1 MERKMTF
8 QNLQMNR
15 VLRAVAIVSFLGIV
29 LSGCGCYGYLIAQVM
44 PEVDS
49 TANMTTQQEQM
60 QAKLE
65 PLLREVYEDP
75 PTDLNIIFAIQ
86 LGFLLVLALWQ
97 ANWAAQQSDS
107 PQQAVGH
114 GLIVSLGI
122 LITYGALVL
131 FFAPTS
137 LWIKLGFAIGLI
149 GVGWWG
155 GQIAAQNL
163 HKTKRTAPFQPA
175 TPFGSPI
182 PGGLPPSSP
191 LYGAPASPGMN
202 PDIVYNM
209 GVSAAM
215 GGRPDEARQHFTRA
229 LQINP
234 RFIAAWLQL
243 ANLATTPEEA
253 WNYIQQAR
261 ALNPADPAVV
271 QAVGVI
277 WPQVARRAKAASQTS
292 ASPDDVPPP
301 FDPGDAPPPAV

>member
-1 MERKMTF
+1 
-8 QNLQMNR
+8 MNR
-15 VLRAVAIVSFLGIV
+15 VIRAVAIVSILGIV
-29 LSGCGCYGYLIAQVM
+29 LSGCGCYGYLVAQIM
-44 PEVDS
+44 PKVDS
-49 TANMTTQQEQM
+49 SSNMATQQDQM
-60 QAKLE
+60 QAELE
-65 PLLREVYEDP
+65 PLMRDVYEDP

-86 LGFLLVLALWQ
+86 LGLLLVLALWQ
-97 ANWAAQQSDS
+97 SNWAAQQSDS

-114 GLIVSLGI
+114 GLIVSLGV
-122 LITYGALVL
+122 LITYGVLVL

-137 LWIKLGFAIGLI
+137 VWIKLGFAVGLI

-163 HKTKRTAPFQPA
+163 HKTKRAAPVA
-175 TPFGSPI
+175 PFGSPI

-191 LYGAPASPGMN
+191 RYGSPLPMPGLN

-234 RFIAAWLQL
+234 RSIAAWLQL
-243 ANLATTPEEA
+243 ANLASTPEEA

-261 ALNPADPAVV
+261 ALNPADPGVV

-277 WPQVARRAKAASQTS
+277 WPQVARRAKAASQTGT
-292 ASPDDVPPP
+292 PTEDVPPP
-301 FDPGDAPPPAV
+301 FDPGDEPPPAV